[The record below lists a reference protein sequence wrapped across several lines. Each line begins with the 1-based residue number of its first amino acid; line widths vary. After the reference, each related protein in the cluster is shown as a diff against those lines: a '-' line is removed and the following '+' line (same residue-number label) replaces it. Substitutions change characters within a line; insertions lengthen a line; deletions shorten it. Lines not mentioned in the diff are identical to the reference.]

1 MAIKAQA
8 LCSNHKIDVDIS
20 IVLAEA
26 LSSLAKTLQ
35 TDFNH
40 HAAHLPGCT
49 V

>member
-8 LCSNHKIDVDIS
+8 LCSNHKIDVNIS

-40 HAAHLPGCT
+40 HAAHSPGCT